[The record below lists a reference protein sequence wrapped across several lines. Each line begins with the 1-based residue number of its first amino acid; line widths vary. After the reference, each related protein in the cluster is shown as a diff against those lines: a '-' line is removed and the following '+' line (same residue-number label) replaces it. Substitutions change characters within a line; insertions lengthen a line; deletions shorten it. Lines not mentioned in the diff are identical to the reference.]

1 MDKNQGN
8 KFPLE
13 FNNFFALHLVV
24 WSEIYQKPVF
34 NNF

>member
-13 FNNFFALHLVV
+13 FNNVFLLSLVV